1 MTQSV
6 IQILNRS
13 ALCHG
18 LNPGEIQAI
27 AAVVRS
33 KQIAAGEVVCKQGD
47 PGNTMFLVAQ
57 GRVQVSIEQ
66 PRKPPRVVEYM
77 GRGDHFGEMAVMSN
91 GLRTATVT
99 AVMDSQVLE
108 LTRESLMEMLVSI
121 PGFAAN
127 LTRSLVVRLRR
138 ETARRQRRR
147 QPAIVGIVNSSA
159 RTEQLIQPLA
169 RALVQRNERIEV
181 LTDRPEKWS
190 TTGDYLVERIPEA
203 NRDGVT
209 AAETT
214 RDSVQARIHQVLEHH
229 QRVILEVSPQR
240 SGRRLSQ
247 LLWEC
252 EEILW
257 LVDPEV
263 QETSLECLQQVLAAE
278 PRLSPRIRLV
288 WILREN
294 EKHSP
299 LRPAHLQ
306 AGLLDFKVNLANADD
321 SQSREQQRGI
331 ERIVRHLRA
340 TRIGLAL
347 GGGGA
352 RGLAHL
358 GVMRAMQ
365 NAGIDFD
372 LVAGT
377 SSGALFGVSYCAG
390 FTPEEAIQRYGN
402 ALTPSRMFRAIPGGS
417 RWYML
422 SKFRM
427 GAWDSMLRLH
437 LSNARLEQ
445 LLIPFSTVTVDLVT
459 GTQVIR
465 DRGDAVHAVLE
476 SINIPVISQP
486 ILRDGMALVDG
497 GILNNLPADILP
509 ERGAD
514 LIVGVDVAWKLPK
527 NFAGNTPETPTGRMR
542 RAPLL
547 ETLVRVDEVQ
557 MAELS
562 SIRESAVDLMIAPDA
577 SAFEFADFSKAR
589 ELADVGHAAAEEV
602 IPQLKQMIADLES
615 A

>member
-1 MTQSV
+1 M
-6 IQILNRS
+6 
-13 ALCHG
+13 
-18 LNPGEIQAI
+18 
-27 AAVVRS
+27 VRS
-33 KQIAAGEVVCKQGD
+33 KQVAAGEVVCKQGE

-66 PRKPPRVVEYM
+66 PRKPPRVVEYL
-77 GRGDHFGEMAVMSN
+77 GRGDHFGEMAVMSS
-91 GLRTATVT
+91 GLRSATVM

-108 LTRESLMEMLVSI
+108 LTRESLLEMLVNI

-127 LTRSLVVRLRR
+127 LSRSLVVRLRR

-147 QPAIVGIVNSSA
+147 RPAIVGIVNSSA
-159 RTEQLIQPLA
+159 RTERLIQPLV
-169 RALVQRNERIEV
+169 RALVQRGERIEV
-181 LTDRPEKWS
+181 LTDRSEKWP
-190 TTGDYLVERIPEA
+190 TAGDYLVERIPEIMPGDTGA
-203 NRDGVT
+203 EASPEAV
-209 AAETT
+209 AA
-214 RDSVQARIHQVLEHH
+214 SVHARIHQVLEHH
-229 QRVILEVSPQR
+229 QRVILELSQK
-240 SGRRLSQ
+240 SNDRRLSQ

-257 LVDPEV
+257 VVDPEV
-263 QETSLECLQQVLAAE
+263 QKSSLENLRQVLAAE
-278 PRLSPRIRLV
+278 PRLSSRIHLV
-288 WILREN
+288 WILREQD
-294 EKHSP
+294 KYSP
-299 LRPAHLQ
+299 LRPADLQ
-306 AGLLDFKVNLANADD
+306 IASLDFKITLSDSGQSDSLAH
-321 SQSREQQRGI
+321 QRGV
-331 ERIVRHLRA
+331 ERVVRHLRA

-358 GVMRAMQ
+358 GVLRAMQ

-372 LVAGT
+372 LLAGT
-377 SSGALFGVSYCAG
+377 SSGALFGVAYCFG
-390 FTPEEAIQRYGN
+390 FTPDEAIENYGN
-402 ALTPSRMFRAIPGGS
+402 TLTPPRMFRAMPGGS
-417 RWYML
+417 RWYLL
-422 SKFRM
+422 SKFRL
-427 GAWDSMLRLH
+427 GAWDRMLRH
-437 LSNARLEQ
+437 YLSDARLEQ
-445 LLIPFSTVTVDLVT
+445 LLIPFSTVTVDLVS

-465 DRGDAVHAVLE
+465 DRGDAVHCVLE
-476 SINIPVISQP
+476 SINIPVISRP

-527 NFAGNTPETPTGRMR
+527 NFAGNTPQTPTGRMR

-562 SIRESAVDLMIAPDA
+562 SLRESAVDLMIAPDA

-589 ELADVGHAAAEEV
+589 ELADVGEAAAQEV

-615 A
+615 T